1 MNLLK
6 RNKMGKKYID
16 FGEHT
21 YRFNLEKIKELCL
34 SSSANGGAREIQ
46 IAQTYEVDE
55 DNEMNLLSK
64 VEHETKTF
72 GNSQND
78 MIIYDIFK
86 IMLVSLLEI
95 DNNKTHFV
103 PTFANALVINT
114 LIEWGILEKIN

>member
-1 MNLLK
+1 
-6 RNKMGKKYID
+6 
-16 FGEHT
+16 
-21 YRFNLEKIKELCL
+21 
-34 SSSANGGAREIQ
+34 
-46 IAQTYEVDE
+46 
-55 DNEMNLLSK
+55 MNLLSK